1 MTLLRCQAMHMFVK
15 IVLII
20 IVMGGYVHFWQTK
33 LLDFSIYKTLTTQ
46 ISKLNGFYLNLIAF
60 PE

>member
-1 MTLLRCQAMHMFVK
+1 MPGYAHVRKDCPDNHR
-15 IVLII
+15 
-20 IVMGGYVHFWQTK
+20 GGGLCAFLANDISFFHLQN
-33 LLDFSIYKTLTTQ
+33 LTTQ